1 MKRGEFS
8 GEQTLHRL
16 EHQKSSLYK
25 IDHKISF
32 LEPEI
37 TEKLSGVKI

>member
-1 MKRGEFS
+1 MKRAELS

-16 EHQKSSLYK
+16 EVAENQKSSLYR

-37 TEKLSGVKI
+37 TEKLS